1 VLVNGKQVSSVIK
14 GCTVLAAVAMPG
26 VYRLIL
32 FVIIENLFGMT
43 ELGRFAN
50 DVSIIFLIGF
60 FTAVGWAGMVMI
72 RVPQN
77 PGIAKL
83 RILFSIARFSFMWLL
98 PSIPLI
104 FLLNKLDIIFNPFLS
119 SVLLVGWTFFM
130 LFRKFFIA
138 IKKYEFLLLAEIIL
152 LTCTVVT
159 LIVFKNIPEIVPYLA
174 FAIPCIVMSFLGGIV
189 AFVIVRK
196 DGKVF
201 SNDVQG
207 IARTGFEFGLNN
219 FVGGGKTL
227 ALTPLVV
234 HLAGENYG
242 GLLGL
247 LSSLLGIMVLF
258 PRTLS
263 QYHLPDL
270 ARFVQN
276 ADYASFKAHLSLFRR
291 QIYFSIS
298 GICLLSI
305 IVWAALGY
313 TSYAARVDMPGASI
327 VFYLMLL
334 ALAVDQVVIPE
345 ANSLMVRELSTIMLT
360 VNIGASTLFA
370 VLLVG
375 PFFFNYGPLVSLYMI
390 LGAYFVS
397 NVVRSTWLAR
407 LAEANLP
414 K

>member
-1 VLVNGKQVSSVIK
+1 MNSKQVSSVIK

-32 FVIIENLFGMT
+32 FVIVENLFGMT

-60 FTAVGWAGMVMI
+60 FTAVGWAGLVMI

-77 PGIAKL
+77 LGIAKL
-83 RILFSIARFSFMWLL
+83 RILFSIASFSFMWLL
-98 PSIPLI
+98 PSIPFI

-258 PRTLS
+258 PRALS

-270 ARFVQN
+270 ARFIQN
-276 ADYASFKAHLSLFRR
+276 ADYASFKAHLSLFRK
-291 QIYFSIS
+291 QIYF
-298 GICLLSI
+298 
-305 IVWAALGY
+305 
-313 TSYAARVDMPGASI
+313 
-327 VFYLMLL
+327 FY
-334 ALAVDQVVIPE
+334 
-345 ANSLMVRELSTIMLT
+345 
-360 VNIGASTLFA
+360 
-370 VLLVG
+370 
-375 PFFFNYGPLVSLYMI
+375 
-390 LGAYFVS
+390 
-397 NVVRSTWLAR
+397 
-407 LAEANLP
+407 
-414 K
+414 